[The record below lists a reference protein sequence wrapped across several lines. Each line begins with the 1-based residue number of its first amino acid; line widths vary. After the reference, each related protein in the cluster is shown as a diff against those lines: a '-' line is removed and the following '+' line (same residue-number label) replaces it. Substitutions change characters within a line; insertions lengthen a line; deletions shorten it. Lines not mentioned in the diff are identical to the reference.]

1 MTYREAVAHGEK
13 VLELSHIADAKTDAW
28 LLLEM
33 GCKIDRKF
41 YYMHMED
48 DLPDDLLKEYEPETI
63 RYFILNTHY
72 RSPLDFSQER
82 LAEAGRSL
90 ERLRTAQNNLREIQQ
105 VITVGPDAESLALRD
120 KVEELRKGF
129 FDAMSDDFNTSLAI
143 SYLFALAKEI
153 NVYHNAIISGAKKPD
168 GKLVEQIDKAW
179 KEMIGV
185 IGILE
190 NQPAANGEGG
200 AVSNEEAEIAA
211 RIEERQA
218 ARKARDFAKADAIR
232 DELAAKGIILEDT
245 PQGVRWKRK

>member
-1 MTYREAVAHGEK
+1 M
-13 VLELSHIADAKTDAW
+13 
-28 LLLEM
+28 
-33 GCKIDRKF
+33 
-41 YYMHMED
+41 
-48 DLPDDLLKEYEPETI
+48 
-63 RYFILNTHY
+63 
-72 RSPLDFSQER
+72 
-82 LAEAGRSL
+82 
-90 ERLRTAQNNLREIQQ
+90 
-105 VITVGPDAESLALRD
+105 ITVGPDAESLALRD
-120 KVEELRKGF
+120 KVAELRQGF

-168 GKLVEQIDKAW
+168 GKLVEQIAKAW
-179 KEMIGV
+179 KEMLDV

-190 NQPAANGEGG
+190 NEPAANGEGG

-211 RIEERQA
+211 KIEERQA